1 MRDVLTSIDEL
12 IGRWQREGVR
22 LLPPPDDREVVE
34 TLRRTGRPFA
44 RDVVSLYCT
53 TGGME
58 DGEMDDECL
67 TLWTL
72 GRVLDE
78 NLKHAR
84 PELLFMDFL
93 IDSHAYGLRREDDE
107 TSSVH
112 VEYFDDGPLR
122 RVADSL
128 DEFFRLRL
136 SDPSRLFL

>member
-1 MRDVLTSIDEL
+1 MLTNLDEL
-12 IGRWQREGVR
+12 MMRWRRDGVR
-22 LLPPPDDREVVE
+22 LLPPPDEREVVE

-44 RDVVSLYCT
+44 LDVVSLYRA

-58 DGEMDDECL
+58 DGWMDDECL

-78 NLKHAR
+78 NLKQAR
-84 PELLFMDFL
+84 PQLLFMDFL
-93 IDSHAYGLRREDDE
+93 IDSHFYGLQREDAE
-107 TSSVH
+107 TSSVY
-112 VEYFDDGPLR
+112 VDYFDDAPSR

-136 SDPSRLFL
+136 RDPSRLFL